1 MGIAWVTSGVFCH
14 VPFLYIVYNLI
25 INKYGSFKVP
35 FCLCI
40 TACEFG
46 IVIKCV
52 SNVYNYM
59 QVWPSPEPRDNDFHE
74 LVFSHWLGHRL
85 FGGARVS
92 LQSQIC
98 ISPQLRSCRKYSC
111 LLVGSTR
118 VFTGE
123 YRATAR

>member
-14 VPFLYIVYNLI
+14 VPFLYIVYNSI

-46 IVIKCV
+46 IVIQCV

-59 QVWPSPEPRDNDFHE
+59 QVWPSPEPRDNDFDG
-74 LVFSHWLGHRL
+74 LVLSH
-85 FGGARVS
+85 
-92 LQSQIC
+92 
-98 ISPQLRSCRKYSC
+98 
-111 LLVGSTR
+111 
-118 VFTGE
+118 
-123 YRATAR
+123 